1 MGEKAELINQLR
13 RLRFESGE
21 MTQEELARRV
31 GVTRQTI
38 IAIESGKYAPSLP
51 LAMKMARV
59 FGRSVEGVFEL
70 VGDGVVG
77 SDKGAG

>member
-1 MGEKAELINQLR
+1 MFVLAEKAELINQLR
-13 RLRFESGE
+13 RLRFEFLE

-59 FGRSVEGVFEL
+59 FGRSVEEVFEL
-70 VGDGVVG
+70 VGEG
-77 SDKGAG
+77 